1 MANPE
6 IEKSSSAE
14 RAGKGPELR
23 ANKAEIK
30 RASRAE
36 KEAAEKDLASRG
48 EKAEK
53 RIAAEREK
61 TKETESIL
69 KKETRSA
76 ERKKD
81 KEPVGGG
88 KKLPRPKPKT
98 KKERDEVYKTEI
110 KQVQAQLSPA
120 SRTFSKVIH
129 NKVVEKVSDTAEKT
143 VMRPSALIGGAV
155 LGLVLGLIVYLIARA
170 NNYIMGNLE
179 ILVLFAVGALV
190 GVVVE
195 MGVKRVRRPQ

>member
-6 IEKSSSAE
+6 IEKASSAE
-14 RAGKGPELR
+14 RNEKGPELK
-23 ANKAEIK
+23 ANKAEVK

-53 RIAAEREK
+53 VIAAEREK
-61 TKETESIL
+61 TKETEAVM
-69 KKETRSA
+69 KKETGSA

-81 KEPVGGG
+81 KEPASGPR
-88 KKLPRPKPKT
+88 LRPKPKT
-98 KKERDEVYKTEI
+98 KKERDVVYKTEM
-110 KQVQAQLSPA
+110 KQVQSQLSPTA
-120 SRTFSKVIH
+120 RTFSKVIH
-129 NKVVEKVSDTAEKT
+129 NNAVEKVSDAAERT

-155 LGLVLGLIVYLIARA
+155 LGLILGAIVYFIARA
-170 NNYIMGNLE
+170 NNYLLGSLE
-179 ILVLFAVGALV
+179 IVALFLIGAVV

-195 MGVKRVRRPQ
+195 LAIRRVRTR